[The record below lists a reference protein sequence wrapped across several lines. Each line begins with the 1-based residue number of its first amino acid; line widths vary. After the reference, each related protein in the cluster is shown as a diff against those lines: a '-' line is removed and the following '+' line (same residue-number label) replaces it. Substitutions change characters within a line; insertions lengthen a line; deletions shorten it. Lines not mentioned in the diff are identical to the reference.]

1 MYSSWT
7 KIENPTKK
15 DLLHGLLGTKE
26 KSRKIAYLR
35 FKNSKLPQ
43 AVVSKQRVDRWRILM
58 IGDAFWTIRC
68 RGRKPL
74 QKVPI
79 VLSSSLKGEV
89 LFQSAVHEAN
99 NRTRRVDACF
109 FSFWLPRFINKRGKN
124 GFASKLSLQAH
135 RKNRVK
141 NRRAQR
147 SARTRTQHCWHVV
160 LWLPNSVRQPPKQL
174 PFQTLKIWE
183 VTIKKIVCDRKWYA
197 LKDAALRSNTFDPS
211 LEQYVQ
217 AWFTHTKFMCLRGLV
232 CGEIQNRRQKLWTK
246 QRCIRKRMR
255 MKRHYQLM
263 SWEGLKVSRHCLRW
277 ASWPIDYEEMN
288 ESLERPQR
296 FLQLLH
302 TRDQWLVVI

>member
-109 FSFWLPRFINKRGKN
+109 FLSGCQGLSTREEKMGLPLNWVYRRIAKIEWKTDELKGLPEQELNIVDMLFCGCRTAFGSHRSSFRF
-124 GFASKLSLQAH
+124 
-135 RKNRVK
+135 
-141 NRRAQR
+141 
-147 SARTRTQHCWHVV
+147 
-160 LWLPNSVRQPPKQL
+160 
-174 PFQTLKIWE
+174 
-183 VTIKKIVCDRKWYA
+183 
-197 LKDAALRSNTFDPS
+197 
-211 LEQYVQ
+211 
-217 AWFTHTKFMCLRGLV
+217 
-232 CGEIQNRRQKLWTK
+232 
-246 QRCIRKRMR
+246 
-255 MKRHYQLM
+255 RH
-263 SWEGLKVSRHCLRW
+263 WK
-277 ASWPIDYEEMN
+277 YEK
-288 ESLERPQR
+288 
-296 FLQLLH
+296 LQLKKSYAIENDTH
-302 TRDQWLVVI
+302 